1 MRIEKFSVG
10 ILGTN
15 CYLAV
20 NEETLETVIVD
31 PGACPKKLLS
41 YIAEENLK
49 PAAILLTHG
58 HFDHIMG
65 VDGFLKEF
73 SIPVYVHEDDRD
85 AMNDARLNQSRTYTS
100 GYTFSDAVYVKDQ
113 EILKLAGYDM
123 EVIHTPGHTMGCCCY
138 YIASEDVL
146 FSGDTLFQNS
156 VGRTDFE
163 NSSTS
168 ALVRSVRERLFVL
181 PDDTHVY
188 PGHSVE
194 TMIGYEK
201 THNPYV

>member
-58 HFDHIMG
+58 HFDHIWG
-65 VDGFLKEF
+65 AQKLRELSGAKIYACREEEKLLL
-73 SIPVYVHEDDRD
+73 D
-85 AMNDARLNQSRTYTS
+85 AGMKVA
-100 GYTFSDAVYVKDQ
+100 
-113 EILKLAGYDM
+113 
-123 EVIHTPGHTMGCCCY
+123 
-138 YIASEDVL
+138 
-146 FSGDTLFQNS
+146 
-156 VGRTDFE
+156 
-163 NSSTS
+163 
-168 ALVRSVRERLFVL
+168 
-181 PDDTHVY
+181 
-188 PGHSVE
+188 
-194 TMIGYEK
+194 
-201 THNPYV
+201 